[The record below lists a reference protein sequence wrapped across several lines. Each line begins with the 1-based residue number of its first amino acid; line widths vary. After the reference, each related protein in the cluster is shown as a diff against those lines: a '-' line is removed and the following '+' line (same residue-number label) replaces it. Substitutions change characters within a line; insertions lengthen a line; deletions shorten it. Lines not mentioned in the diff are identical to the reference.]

1 MTIRVLLADDQTT
14 VRAGFRLLIDSTDDM
29 RVVGEVADGAAAA
42 AAARALVPDV
52 VLMDVRMP
60 GVDGIEATR
69 RITADPAL
77 SGVRILILTTFEHDE
92 YVFGALQAGA
102 AGFLLKDTDPEDLLD
117 AVRVVASGGALL
129 GRTVAPRVIK
139 EIASQPRRHWGTMAK
154 LEVLSERE
162 REVLVQVAAGLT
174 NEEIAAKLHLSP
186 ATAKTYVH
194 RIMTKMHARDRVQL
208 VILAYDMGLVSPRS
222 PADRWR

>member
-29 RVVGEVADGAAAA
+29 HVVGEVADGAAAI

-77 SGVRILILTTFEHDE
+77 PGVRILILTTFEHDE
-92 YVFGALQAGA
+92 YIFGALQAGA
-102 AGFLLKDTDPEDLLD
+102 AGFLLKDTAPEDLLD

-139 EIASQPRRHWGTMAK
+139 EIASQPRRHWGKAE

-208 VILAYDMGLVSPRS
+208 VILAYDMGLVSPRP
-222 PADRWR
+222 PADRQR

>member
-29 RVVGEVADGAAAA
+29 HVVGEVADGAAAVA
-42 AAARALVPDV
+42 AASAVVPDV
-52 VLMDVRMP
+52 VLMDIRMP
-60 GVDGIEATR
+60 GVDGVEATR

-77 SGVRILILTTFEHDE
+77 ADVRVLILTTFEHDD
-92 YVFGALQAGA
+92 YIFGALQAGA

-129 GRTVAPRVIK
+129 GRTVAPRVIR
-139 EIASQPRRHWGTMAK
+139 EIASQPRRPRATAE
-154 LEVLSERE
+154 LEVLSDRE
-162 REVLVQVAAGLT
+162 REVLVQIAAGLT

-208 VILAYDMGLVSPRS
+208 VILAYDMGLVAPRS
-222 PADRWR
+222 PDHQR